1 MPQAG
6 KQRLEEPQTKQEQS
20 GQKKPEQSQL
30 EKRRPEKS
38 QPGTKQSIFSRLTL
52 PELEMARDK
61 LQLALEDSSKK
72 PPTDP
77 TNSSAITPQKL
88 KGSKKSQAGSTNS
101 GIITPQKLKSDSQ
114 KSRSSTKLIQTQLV
128 ELEVALH
135 QRQRA
140 IKAQV
145 MNFEADNQQYL
156 LLYTSTDGYYKMAG
170 RSVLFYAARIVPRLG
185 RRVTVRPDTDHY
197 YPSGEGIVSIKNLV
211 RLAEQLSQL
220 GILPDPERS
229 TSELYFYKFPYRLS
243 GAQIAALRD
252 KNEVV
257 RQRLN
262 QNLRPIGPIPEL
274 HYQLMMAFE
283 LCFNILRSTRGNA
296 ERELITDSLIHPLQA
311 MLAAYNSY
319 VGARPDF
326 EFYYLPPTP
335 TCWAQPMPT
344 SPRAQILLGLIYHS
358 CYLHDQAGFL
368 DQVRVMHRTRLTRIL
383 QYNRE
388 IQRLAIAAYQELNQE
403 NNHE

>member
-6 KQRLEEPQTKQEQS
+6 KQRLEKPQAKQESQERQEQAS
-20 GQKKPEQSQL
+20 QKKPE
-30 EKRRPEKS
+30 KRQPEKS
-38 QPGTKQSIFSRLTL
+38 QPGQQQSIFSRLTL

-61 LQLALEDSSKK
+61 LRLALEDGRE
-72 PPTDP
+72 PQTNPTDP
-77 TNSSAITPQKL
+77 STITHQGPRDDN
-88 KGSKKSQAGSTNS
+88 KK
-101 GIITPQKLKSDSQ
+101 P
-114 KSRSSTKLIQTQLV
+114 RSSTKLIRAQLD

-135 QRQRA
+135 QRQRI
-140 IKAQV
+140 IKEQV
-145 MNFEADNQQYL
+145 MNFEVDNRQYL

-170 RSVLFYAARIVPRLG
+170 RSVLFYTARIVPRLG

-197 YPSGEGIVSIKNLV
+197 HPSGEGIVSIKNLA

-243 GAQIAALRD
+243 DAQIATLRD
-252 KNEVV
+252 KNEIV

-283 LCFNILRSTRGNA
+283 LSFNILRSTRGSA
-296 ERELITDSLIHPLQA
+296 ERELITEGLIRPLQA

-344 SPRAQILLGLIYHS
+344 SPRAQILLSLIYHS

-368 DQVRVMHRTRLTRIL
+368 DQVRVMHRTRLTRVL
-383 QYNRE
+383 QYNHE

>member
-1 MPQAG
+1 
-6 KQRLEEPQTKQEQS
+6 
-20 GQKKPEQSQL
+20 
-30 EKRRPEKS
+30 
-38 QPGTKQSIFSRLTL
+38 
-52 PELEMARDK
+52 MARDK

-72 PPTDP
+72 SQTDP
-77 TNSSAITPQKL
+77 ANSSAITPQKL

-114 KSRSSTKLIQTQLV
+114 KSRSSTKLIQTQLA

-170 RSVLFYAARIVPRLG
+170 RSVLFYTARIVPRLG

-197 YPSGEGIVSIKNLV
+197 HPSNEGIVSVKNLV

-283 LCFNILRSTRGNA
+283 LSFNILRSTRGNA
-296 ERELITDSLIHPLQA
+296 DRELITDGLIRPLQA

-319 VGARPDF
+319 VGARLDF

-344 SPRAQILLGLIYHS
+344 SPRAQILLGLICHS

>member
-1 MPQAG
+1 MPQPG
-6 KQRLEEPQTKQEQS
+6 RRRLEKPQAKQEQIKQGQS
-20 GQKKPEQSQL
+20 GQKQPEQ
-30 EKRRPEKS
+30 
-38 QPGTKQSIFSRLTL
+38 QSTFSRLTL

-61 LQLALEDSSKK
+61 LRLALEDSSKK
-72 PPTDP
+72 SQIKSADP
-77 TNSSAITPQKL
+77 NIIAPQKP
-88 KGSKKSQAGSTNS
+88 KSSSKRTS
-101 GIITPQKLKSDSQ
+101 
-114 KSRSSTKLIQTQLV
+114 SSTRLIRAQLG

-135 QRQRA
+135 QRQRT
-140 IKAQV
+140 IKEQV
-145 MNFEADNQQYL
+145 MNFETDNRQYL

-170 RSVLFYAARIVPRLG
+170 RSVLFYTARIVPRLG

-220 GILPDPERS
+220 GILPDSERS

-243 GAQIAALRD
+243 DAQIATLRD
-252 KNEVV
+252 KNEIV
-257 RQRLN
+257 RERLN

-283 LCFNILRSTRGNA
+283 LSFNILRSTRGNA
-296 ERELITDSLIHPLQA
+296 DRELITDGLIRPLQA

-319 VGARPDF
+319 IGARPDF
-326 EFYYLPPTP
+326 EFYYLPPMP

-344 SPRAQILLGLIYHS
+344 SPRAQILLSLIYYS

-388 IQRLAIAAYQELNQE
+388 IQQLAIEAYQELNQE
-403 NNHE
+403 NDYE

>member
-1 MPQAG
+1 
-6 KQRLEEPQTKQEQS
+6 
-20 GQKKPEQSQL
+20 
-30 EKRRPEKS
+30 
-38 QPGTKQSIFSRLTL
+38 
-52 PELEMARDK
+52 MARDK
-61 LQLALEDSSKK
+61 LRLALEDSSKK
-72 PPTDP
+72 SQIKSADP
-77 TNSSAITPQKL
+77 NIIAPQKPRD
-88 KGSKKSQAGSTNS
+88 NS
-101 GIITPQKLKSDSQ
+101 RRTQ
-114 KSRSSTKLIQTQLV
+114 SSTKLIQTQLV

-326 EFYYLPPTP
+326 EFHYLPPTP

-388 IQRLAIAAYQELNQE
+388 IQRLAIEAYQELNQE
-403 NNHE
+403 NDYE